1 MEKSV
6 RITVDKVLKTM
17 KSYDILKVVVNNHF
31 WIASAK
37 DKINKSEY
45 ADFFQEAY
53 FNEVLDIIIEKFVYY
68 TEYKVYIWSDSIHQK
83 LLMYEEDWYN
93 SHYVR
98 TYKRADTAYVDTDL
112 MKKRKDY
119 KEKEGKENDSK
130 VQASV

>member
-31 WIASAK
+31 WFASAK

-93 SHYVR
+93 NHYIR
-98 TYKRADTAYVDTDL
+98 IYKRTDGAYIDSDL
-112 MKKRKDY
+112 ITRRKYYKK
-119 KEKEGKENDSK
+119 KEGKENDSK
-130 VQASV
+130 VQTSI